1 MTPPTQPIRLRNRS
15 VKSFALEVMCVQL
28 SFQPPPVP
36 GRGIKGRQVV
46 LALARHLEARLLQGC
61 DDIGPVPY
69 RAVLDTLEQVVPDRK
84 VRFGAEDWGVR
95 LVLAEGRK
103 REVRRLL
110 KAVGHPVVELVRTR
124 FGPFRLG
131 KLKPGTWR
139 PAHTSELAEARAL
152 IRRGGRD
159 RSRR

>member
-1 MTPPTQPIRLRNRS
+1 M
-15 VKSFALEVMCVQL
+15 
-28 SFQPPPVP
+28 
-36 GRGIKGRQVV
+36 
-46 LALARHLEARLLQGC
+46 
-61 DDIGPVPY
+61 
-69 RAVLDTLEQVVPDRK
+69 LDTLEQVVPDRK

-152 IRRGGRD
+152 IRRGGRG

>member
-1 MTPPTQPIRLRNRS
+1 MGFALAHPSGGVEREYVARVAGQITARGLRSLRHGIELEDGFARPRS
-15 VKSFALEVMCVQL
+15 V
-28 SFQPPPVP
+28 
-36 GRGIKGRQVV
+36 
-46 LALARHLEARLLQGC
+46 
-61 DDIGPVPY
+61 
-69 RAVLDTLEQVVPDRK
+69 RK

-152 IRRGGRD
+152 IRRGGRG